1 MKTLPFLLLGPSAL
15 TDTAWAAEGA
25 DAMPFA
31 GISAMWIAL
40 IIAVMATAAM
50 FASRKQAGKRGGR
63 RTRKIAETLL
73 DAKTYHQMHDLTL
86 ETKDGTVQ
94 IDHVIVSPFGVFV
107 IETMDM
113 DGTIL
118 GKAFDP
124 DWTQKFKGETIKFP
138 NPLKPNFNRK
148 LALSGVLK
156 IGEDKLFSVIAFTG
170 NSTFEIAMPDNVTK
184 GMDFVNYIKSKDAV
198 LIEANEV
205 PGIVAKIQGALSK
218 RPPRA
223 EQRPGQ
229 AGRPARSVLRLMN
242 LLKFAAIALVVAGG
256 SHILH
261 NTMQY
266 PVIPFDFNPIT
277 WITGK
282 TPLEKI
288 EITKKETK
296 KSDKVPRSSAY
307 GFLTLTARQDTRL
320 TLIDAEGGKTVVS
333 LELKKGES
341 REIELKKGHYK
352 AQILQDG
359 KLSTRLVSFIG
370 SAGALELSPTPCPVR
385 PDASS
390 SPPPEPEAGSR
401 PRPKAAGSR

>member
-1 MKTLPFLLLGPSAL
+1 MKTRPFLLLGPSAL
-15 TDTAWAAEGA
+15 ATTAWAAEGA
-25 DAMPFA
+25 DAMPFI
-31 GISAMWIAL
+31 GISTMWIAL
-40 IIAVMATAAM
+40 IIAVMAAASM
-50 FASRKQAGKRGGR
+50 FVSRKQTGKRGGR
-63 RTRKIAETLL
+63 RTRKIAEALL
-73 DAKTYHQMHDLTL
+73 DAKTYHQMHDLVL

-113 DGTIL
+113 GGTIL

-170 NSTFEIAMPDNVTK
+170 NSTFEIPMPDNVTK

-198 LIEANEV
+198 LIEESKV
-205 PGIVAKIQGALSK
+205 PGIVAKINGCLSK
-218 RPPRA
+218 HPPRA

-229 AGRPARSVLRLMN
+229 AGKSALSVLRFTN
-242 LLKFAAIALVVAGG
+242 LLKFAVIALAVTGG

-266 PVIPFDFNPIT
+266 PVIPFNFNPIT

-282 TPLEKI
+282 TPPEKI
-288 EITKKETK
+288 EITQKETK
-296 KSDKVPRSSAY
+296 KSDKVPRSNAY
-307 GFLTLTARQDTRL
+307 GFLTLTALQDTRL
-320 TLIDAEGGKTVVS
+320 VLIDSQSGKNVVS

-359 KLSTRLVSFIG
+359 KLRTRLVSFIG
-370 SAGALELSPTPCPVR
+370 STGALEF
-385 PDASS
+385 
-390 SPPPEPEAGSR
+390 
-401 PRPKAAGSR
+401 

>member
-1 MKTLPFLLLGPSAL
+1 MKATPLLLGSTAL
-15 TDTAWAAEGA
+15 AATAWAAKGA
-25 DAMPFA
+25 EAMPFV

-40 IIAVMATAAM
+40 IIAVMAAAAV

-63 RTRKIAETLL
+63 RTRKIAEALL
-73 DAKTYHQMHDLTL
+73 DAKTYHQLHDLTL

-113 DGTIL
+113 GGTIF

-124 DWTQKFKGETIKFP
+124 DWTQTFKGETIKFP

-156 IGEDKLFSVIAFTG
+156 IGEDKLFSIIAFTG
-170 NSTFEIAMPDNVTK
+170 NSTFEIAMPDNVTL

-198 LIEANEV
+198 LIEASEV
-205 PGIVAKIQGALSK
+205 PDIVSKIQGSLRK
-218 RPPRA
+218 GPPRA
-223 EQRPGQ
+223 DQRPGQ
-229 AGRPARSVLRLMN
+229 TGRPTRSVLRFMN
-242 LLKFAAIALVVAGG
+242 LLKFAVIALVVAGG

-266 PVIPFDFNPIT
+266 PVIPVDLNPIA
-277 WITGK
+277 WLTGQ
-282 TPLEKI
+282 TPPEKI

-296 KSDKVPRSSAY
+296 KSDKVPRSIAY

-320 TLIDAEGGKTVVS
+320 TLIDSKSGKTVVS
-333 LELKKGES
+333 LELKNGES
-341 REIELKKGHYK
+341 REIELKKGHYT

-359 KLSTRLVSFIG
+359 KLRTRLVSFIG
-370 SAGALELSPTPCPVR
+370 STGALEL
-385 PDASS
+385 
-390 SPPPEPEAGSR
+390 
-401 PRPKAAGSR
+401 

>member
-15 TDTAWAAEGA
+15 ADTAWAAESA
-25 DAMPFA
+25 DAMPFV

-40 IIAVMATAAM
+40 IIVVMAAAAM
-50 FASRKQAGKRGGR
+50 FTSRKQAGKRGGR
-63 RTRKIAETLL
+63 RTRKIAEALL

-94 IDHVIVSPFGVFV
+94 IDHVIISPFGVFV

-113 DGTIL
+113 GGTIL

-124 DWTQKFKGETIKFP
+124 DWTQTINGETIKFP

-148 LALSGVLK
+148 LALSSLLR
-156 IGEDKLFSVIAFTG
+156 IGEDKLFSVIAFTD
-170 NSTFEIAMPDNVTK
+170 NATFEIAMPDNVTK
-184 GMDFVNYIKSKDAV
+184 GKNFVSYIRSKDTV
-198 LIEANEV
+198 LIEESEV
-205 PGIVAKIQGALSK
+205 PGIVAKIQSSLSR

-223 EQRPGQ
+223 DQRPGQ
-229 AGRPARSVLRLMN
+229 AGKPARSVLRFMN
-242 LLKFAAIALVVAGG
+242 LLKFAVIGLVVAGG

-266 PVIPFDFNPIT
+266 PVIPFDFNPIA
-277 WITGK
+277 WITGQ
-282 TPLEKI
+282 TPPEKI

-296 KSDKVPRSSAY
+296 KSDRVPRSAAY
-307 GFLTLTARQDTRL
+307 GFLTITAMQDTRL
-320 TLIDAEGGKTVVS
+320 TLNDSESGKTVVS

-359 KLSTRLVSFIG
+359 KLRTRLVSFIG
-370 SAGALELSPTPCPVR
+370 SAGALEL
-385 PDASS
+385 
-390 SPPPEPEAGSR
+390 
-401 PRPKAAGSR
+401 

>member
-1 MKTLPFLLLGPSAL
+1 MKTRLALLLGPSAW
-15 TDTAWAAEGA
+15 TTTAWAAESA
-25 DAMPFA
+25 DATPFI
-31 GISAMWIAL
+31 GITTMWIAL
-40 IIAVMATAAM
+40 IIAVMAAASM
-50 FASRKQAGKRGGR
+50 FASRRHVGKRGGR
-63 RTRKIAETLL
+63 RIRKIAEALL
-73 DAKTYHQMHDLTL
+73 DAKTYHQMHDLVL
-86 ETKDGTVQ
+86 ETKDGPVR
-94 IDHVIVSPFGVFV
+94 IDHLIVSPFGIFV

-113 DGTIL
+113 GGTIL

-124 DWTQKFKGETIKFP
+124 DWTQKLRGETIKFP

-148 LALSGVLK
+148 LALSGVLR

-170 NSTFEIAMPDNVTK
+170 NSTFEIPMPDNVTQ
-184 GMDFVNYIKSKDAV
+184 GIDFVNYIKSKDAV
-198 LIEANEV
+198 LIEESEV
-205 PGIVAKIQGALSK
+205 PGIVANIKGCLSK
-218 RPPRA
+218 HPPRA

-229 AGRPARSVLRLMN
+229 AGKPAGSVLRFTN
-242 LLKFAAIALVVAGG
+242 LLKFAVIALVIAGG

-282 TPLEKI
+282 TPPEKI

-296 KSDKVPRSSAY
+296 KSDKVPRSNAY
-307 GFLTLTARQDTRL
+307 GFLTLTALQDTRL
-320 TLIDAEGGKTVVS
+320 DLIDSQSGQNVVS

-359 KLSTRLVSFIG
+359 KLRTRLVSFIG
-370 SAGALELSPTPCPVR
+370 STGALEF
-385 PDASS
+385 
-390 SPPPEPEAGSR
+390 
-401 PRPKAAGSR
+401 